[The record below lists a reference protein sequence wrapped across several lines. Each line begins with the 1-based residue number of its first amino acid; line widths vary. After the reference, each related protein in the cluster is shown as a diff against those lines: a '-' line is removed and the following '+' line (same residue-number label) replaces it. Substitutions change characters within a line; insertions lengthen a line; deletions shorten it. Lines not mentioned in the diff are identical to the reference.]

1 MRRTAWI
8 AGTGSLRLAPKPLLH
23 ARRSVLP
30 LWDGTFRVREEKE
43 VGNGWENRQD

>member
-8 AGTGSLRLAPKPLLH
+8 AGTGSLS

-30 LWDGTFRVREEKE
+30 LWDGTFRIREEKE
-43 VGNGWENRQD
+43 VGNGRKNRQD